1 MDLLIK
7 MVGWEGN
14 AHPTGT
20 YAFPNH
26 LFHMLVSRLL
36 DNAVEGEVLIGRCTE
51 WLEYHDLLF
60 YWLKNIA
67 YVGIV
72 LRPLIN
78 TLLMKWVW

>member
-1 MDLLIK
+1 